1 MAPETMIDVVQD
13 NEAVGAEV
21 SVPVSAQVSPI
32 ASATAS
38 ATADVR
44 PDVEKHTAANNTTSR
59 IENYN
64 PAALLDFLI
73 ASMRLANDRALA
85 VKMNM
90 RPSLVAKLREG
101 RIAVSGSILMWMQQ
115 ASGLTVQQLRAV
127 LGDQRTKLRFNG

>member
-1 MAPETMIDVVQD
+1 MNIAASNTVTLNETKT
-13 NEAVGAEV
+13 E
-21 SVPVSAQVSPI
+21 
-32 ASATAS
+32 
-38 ATADVR
+38 
-44 PDVEKHTAANNTTSR
+44 TTSASHATVQAKTSAAPS

-64 PAALLDFLI
+64 PAALLDFLL
-73 ASMRLANDRALA
+73 ATMRLANDRALA

-115 ASGLTVQQLRAV
+115 ASGLTIQQLRTV

>member
-1 MAPETMIDVVQD
+1 MSAETMNIAASNTFTL
-13 NEAVGAEV
+13 NETTTDATNTVAA
-21 SVPVSAQVSPI
+21 STAQ
-32 ASATAS
+32 AKTSATPS
-38 ATADVR
+38 
-44 PDVEKHTAANNTTSR
+44 

-64 PAALLDFLI
+64 PAALLDFLL
-73 ASMRLANDRALA
+73 ATMRLANDRALA

-115 ASGLTVQQLRAV
+115 ASGLTIQQLRTV